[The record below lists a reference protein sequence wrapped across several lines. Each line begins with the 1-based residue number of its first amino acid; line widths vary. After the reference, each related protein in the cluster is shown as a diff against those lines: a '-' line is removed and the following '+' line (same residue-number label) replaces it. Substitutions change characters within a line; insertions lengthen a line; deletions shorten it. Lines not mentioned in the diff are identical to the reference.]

1 MQRATLTK
9 DAKVYILNML
19 KSGKISDEDLQTI
32 ANMVGIRIGVQ
43 VFVNNDETKTQLEKI
58 INP

>member
-19 KSGKISDEDLQTI
+19 KSGKISDEDLHTI